1 MQKGHKD
8 NFALYKE
15 AALWLNVP
23 HRDGGLSVNGIDCSG
38 LAYIIYKNVY
48 GKTIERNSAT
58 ILQKNCVRRWKSQL
72 REGDLVF
79 FNTAGT
85 SKFRVNHVGIYLK
98 DNKFLH
104 SSTSRGVIVSSL
116 EEDFFRKAWIC
127 GGRVRHYKWFKA
139 LRSEHFIYSY
149 EHLCFYFIDIH
160 IISLFIT
167 LVHKLFITTDKK
179 ACKAH
184 IQYRIFA
191 TWVSTHNMKYY
202 VERSLKYWYTK
213 KSIVK
218 YWTGAQSQTDILCKE
233 RTDYEVI
240 DISNIVC
247 ASVQWAV

>member
-1 MQKGHKD
+1 MHLILKREFLRMKIFKPYNLLVFLLAVVLVGCSTARQIEKRQSKEVYEALGMQKGHKD

-127 GGRVRHYKWFKA
+127 GGRVRHYK
-139 LRSEHFIYSY
+139 
-149 EHLCFYFIDIH
+149 
-160 IISLFIT
+160 
-167 LVHKLFITTDKK
+167 
-179 ACKAH
+179 
-184 IQYRIFA
+184 
-191 TWVSTHNMKYY
+191 
-202 VERSLKYWYTK
+202 
-213 KSIVK
+213 
-218 YWTGAQSQTDILCKE
+218 
-233 RTDYEVI
+233 
-240 DISNIVC
+240 
-247 ASVQWAV
+247 